1 MGSSRL
7 RLLLSA
13 CLLTVGAVVFPLGT
27 GVASATPTPDFTWAP
42 QEVVTGTPVTF
53 TSTSTPLDDLN
64 PITSYAWSIS
74 CEGGPS
80 TESTCTRTAP
90 TAGPWQ
96 VTLTVG
102 DLLGSAPV
110 TKTITVVNPP
120 PPPPPPNVPPTA
132 SFAALPSSPLP
143 GDEVTFVSY
152 SDDPDGRIASVAWDL
167 DGDGGF
173 DDGATAVATHK
184 FSTPGPKTISLRVT
198 DNGGAPDTASLT
210 LTVRQPGTPAPP
222 TASTPVTTPS
232 GGQTVGNTVAT
243 APLPRLLSPFPVV
256 TVGGSLRPKGTKIE
270 FLAVRAPQG
279 SRVSV
284 RCRGKGCRLKP
295 LSKVVGRGRLRV
307 KAAERLMP
315 AGVAL
320 EVLVRR
326 GDRIGKFT
334 RLKLRDNKRPKRT
347 DGCLWPGTAQLAPC
361 PDS

>member
-7 RLLLSA
+7 RLLLCA
-13 CLLTVGAVVFPLGT
+13 CLLTVGAVVSPLGT
-27 GVASATPTPDFTWAP
+27 GVASATPAPGFTWAP
-42 QEVVTGTPVTF
+42 QEVVTGTAVTF
-53 TSTSTPLDDLN
+53 TSTSTPLDDLT
-64 PITSYAWSIS
+64 PITSYEWNIS

-80 TESTCTRTAP
+80 TEATCTRTAP
-90 TAGPWQ
+90 SAGPWQ
-96 VTLTVG
+96 VQLTVG
-102 DLLGSAPV
+102 DLLGSASI
-110 TKTITVVNPP
+110 TQTLTVVNPA

-132 SFAALPSSPLP
+132 VFAALPSSPLP
-143 GDEVTFVSY
+143 GDEVTVVSY

-167 DGDGGF
+167 DGDGAF
-173 DDGATAVATHK
+173 DDGTSAVATHK
-184 FSTPGPKTISLRVT
+184 FTTPGPKTMSLRVT
-198 DNGGAPDTASLT
+198 DNMGARDTASLT
-210 LTVRQPGTPAPP
+210 LVVREPGTPAPP

-256 TVGGSLRPKGTKIE
+256 TVGGSLRPTGTKIDL
-270 FLAVRAPQG
+270 LAVRAPHG
-279 SRVSV
+279 SRVQV
-284 RCRGKGCRLKP
+284 RCRGKGCGLKP

-334 RLKLRDNKRPKRT
+334 RLKLRHNKRPKRT
-347 DGCLWPGTAQLAPC
+347 DGCLWPGTNQLAPC

>member
-1 MGSSRL
+1 MGPSRV
-7 RLLLSA
+7 RLLLCA
-13 CLLTVGAVVFPLGT
+13 CLLSIGAVMSPLGT
-27 GVASATPTPDFTWAP
+27 GVAFAVPTPEFTWSP
-42 QEVVTGTPVTF
+42 QEVTPGTEVTF
-53 TSTSTPLDDLN
+53 TSTSGPLEE
-64 PITSYAWSIS
+64 IGSYQWSIS
-74 CEGGPS
+74 CQGGPS
-80 TESTCTRTAP
+80 TEAACTRTAP
-90 TAGPWQ
+90 AAGSWP
-96 VTLTVG
+96 VTLTVT
-102 DLLGSAPV
+102 DLATSMPYAV
-110 TKTITVVNPP
+110 THTIQVVNPP
-120 PPPPPPNVPPTA
+120 APNNPPTA
-132 SFAALPSSPLP
+132 VFAALPSSPLP
-143 GDEVTFVSY
+143 GDEVTFISL
-152 SDDPDGRIASVAWDL
+152 SKDPGGSISEWAWDL
-167 DGDGGF
+167 DGDGNF
-173 DDGATAVATHK
+173 DDGDEEVVTHR
-184 FSTPGPKTISLRVT
+184 FATPGPKTISLRVT
-198 DNGGAPDTASLT
+198 DNLGLPSTPASLT

-256 TVGGSLRPKGTKIE
+256 TVGGSLRPTGTKIDL
-270 FLAVRAPQG
+270 LAVRAPQG
-279 SRVSV
+279 SRVTV

>member
-1 MGSSRL
+1 VSDGIESVVVRH
-7 RLLLSA
+7 A
-13 CLLTVGAVVFPLGT
+13 VAVV
-27 GVASATPTPDFTWAP
+27 D
-42 QEVVTGTPVTF
+42 
-53 TSTSTPLDDLN
+53 
-64 PITSYAWSIS
+64 
-74 CEGGPS
+74 PS
-80 TESTCTRTAP
+80 
-90 TAGPWQ
+90 
-96 VTLTVG
+96 
-102 DLLGSAPV
+102 
-110 TKTITVVNPP
+110 
-120 PPPPPPNVPPTA
+120 PPPPPNVPPTA
-132 SFAALPSSPLP
+132 VFAALPSSPLP

-167 DGDGGF
+167 DGDGAF
-173 DDGATAVATHK
+173 DDGATPVATHK

-198 DNGGAPDTASLT
+198 DNAGAPDTASLT

-222 TASTPVTTPS
+222 TASNPVTTPS
-232 GGQTVGNTVAT
+232 GGQAVGNTVAT
-243 APLPRLLSPFPVV
+243 APLPKLLSPFPVV
-256 TVGGSLRPKGTKIE
+256 TVGGSLRPAGTKIDL
-270 FLAVRAPQG
+270 LAVRAPQG

-347 DGCLWPGTAQLAPC
+347 DGCLWPGTSQLAPC